1 MIIEDLKK
9 FYRFKKVGLIFTDKR
24 KNENYEKISLKYYT
38 SQQKLAKS
46 DLKSDFHF
54 KWSERFIY

>member
-9 FYRFKKVGLIFTDKR
+9 VYRFKKVGLIFTDKR

-54 KWSERFIY
+54 K